1 MTARPQTP
9 IPDQTADGQALAGV
23 SCSSSSTQDDD
34 CQFDDDDPCHFCGG
48 EGLVEGSELGDPG
61 WYDPDQ
67 FYRCTCCGGS
77 GKAEDCTFW

>member
-1 MTARPQTP
+1 MSATDSDTTP
-9 IPDQTADGQALAGV
+9 GNAAHGGCSGV
-23 SCSSSSTQDDD
+23 TCSSSSAYDDD
-34 CQFDDDDPCHFCGG
+34 YQFDDDDACHFCGG